1 MTIAEQSR
9 ICLDQLRSRKRRPAK
24 PSTLATYQSL
34 IQTHVVPMIGEWSLE
49 KFGNKGMRD
58 FVNALSAQSL
68 SPKTVHDIV
77 ALTKK
82 IVASAVT
89 EEGDFVYPAKWNS
102 SYIDMP
108 EVGQQRAPTIAVGA
122 LEKAIHE
129 AKQPYAAFFA
139 LLAGSGLRLSEA
151 LALRAGL
158 QSVVSAWVGQV
169 LYIQT
174 QIYKTDDISPKTK
187 AGVRIVD
194 ICKPLADYLGTV
206 RPRNGRLF
214 PFSKAT
220 AYKMARR
227 HSIPGYHSLR
237 RFRITHLR
245 SQKVQELLIK
255 NWVGH
260 AGLTQTDE
268 YVRISADEK
277 RAEADRVG
285 LGFKIAVQ
293 EIV

>member
-1 MTIAEQSR
+1 
-9 ICLDQLRSRKRRPAK
+9 
-24 PSTLATYQSL
+24 
-34 IQTHVVPMIGEWSLE
+34 MIGEWSLE

-58 FVNALSAQSL
+58 FVNALSSRNL

-102 SYIDMP
+102 SFIDMP
-108 EVGQQRAPTIAVGA
+108 EIGAQRAPTISVEA

-129 AKQPYAAFFA
+129 APQPYAAFFA

-151 LALRAGL
+151 LALRSGPQAGL
-158 QSVVSAWVGQV
+158 SSWVGQV
-169 LYIQT
+169 LSVQT
-174 QIYKTDDISPKTK
+174 QMYKREDVMPKTK
-187 AGVRIVD
+187 AGIRTVD
-194 ICKPLADYLGTV
+194 ICKPLADYLKAV
-206 RPRNGRLF
+206 LRERLLLF
-214 PFSKAT
+214 SFSKAT
-220 AYKMARR
+220 AYKVARR
-227 HSIPGYHSLR
+227 YSIPGYHSLR

-260 AGLTQTDE
+260 AGLSQTDE
-268 YVRISADEK
+268 YVRISSEE
-277 RAEADRVG
+277 RRTEANRVE
-285 LGFKIAVQ
+285 LGFSLQLAMGKTLLDK
-293 EIV
+293 EKS